1 MKDQPLNFSR
11 RAHVAASLAVAVAA
25 ATLAACEKGNPAA
38 APNAAPAP
46 VTAKLLPV
54 APKRAAIELEAVG
67 QVEGSKEIEVRAR
80 VGGILL
86 KRMYNEGEMVK
97 AGAPLFQ
104 IDPEPYQIALSQ
116 ARAQLAQEKAR
127 NEQARREAERL
138 RGLVEQKAI
147 SRKEFDDAVST
158 RQLSDA
164 SLQLA
169 EAGVRQAELNLSYT
183 LVTAPIAGVTGR
195 VARSEGSL
203 ITTGADSLLTTINQV
218 NPIWVSF
225 SLSDSDLARL
235 PEGKL
240 ARNAATEVRLKLAD
254 GRAYPGKGRIN
265 FAATQIDPKLATQQ
279 MRAEFDN
286 PDTALLPGQFARVR
300 VAGGTRDNVFL
311 VPQTAVL
318 QTEKGYFVFV
328 VDQEEKAAI
337 RPVKTGDWA
346 GANWVILSGLANGD
360 RVIVDNLLKLR
371 PGVPVKAAP
380 EETKPAVPPAA
391 APAK

>member
-1 MKDQPLNFSR
+1 MTAQPFYSAWRVRL
-11 RAHVAASLAVAVAA
+11 VA
-25 ATLAACEKGNPAA
+25 PAA
-38 APNAAPAP
+38 ACALAALLVACGKNPPAAGTGGGA
-46 VTAKLLPV
+46 VTATLLPIV
-54 APKRAAIELEAVG
+54 PQRALVELELVG
-67 QVEGSKEIEVRAR
+67 QVEGSKEVEVRAR

-86 KRMYNEGEMVK
+86 KRMYNEGEVVK

-104 IDPEPYQIALSQ
+104 IDPEPYQIALAQ
-116 ARAQLAQEKAR
+116 AKATLEQEKAR
-127 NEQARREAERL
+127 GDQAQREAERL

-147 SRKEFDDAVST
+147 SRKEFDDAISA

-169 EAGVRQAELNLSYT
+169 QAGVRQAELNLSYT
-183 LVTAPIAGVTGR
+183 LVTSPIAGITGR

-203 ITTGADSLLTTINQV
+203 ITTGADSLLTTVNQV

-235 PEGKL
+235 PEGRL
-240 ARNAATEVRLKLAD
+240 SRTAASEVRLTLPD
-254 GRAYPGKGRIN
+254 GKPYPGKGHIN

-286 PDTALLPGQFARVR
+286 PGTALLPGEFVR
-300 VAGGTRDNVFL
+300 VKIVGGQRDNVFL

-318 QTEKGYFVFV
+318 QTEKGYFVFI
-328 VDQEEKAAI
+328 VDKEEKAAL
-337 RPVKTGDWA
+337 RPVKTGDWL
-346 GANWVILSGLANGD
+346 GSNWVILEGLASGD

-371 PGVPVKAAP
+371 PGAPVKAAP
-380 EETKPAVPPAA
+380 PPDAKPVTPPAA
-391 APAK
+391 AK

>member
-1 MKDQPLNFSR
+1 MTAQPFYSAWRVRL
-11 RAHVAASLAVAVAA
+11 VA
-25 ATLAACEKGNPAA
+25 PAA
-38 APNAAPAP
+38 ACALAALLVACDKNPTAAGTGGGA
-46 VTAKLLPV
+46 VTATLLPIV
-54 APKRAAIELEAVG
+54 PQRALVELELVG
-67 QVEGSKEIEVRAR
+67 QVEGSKEVEVRAR

-86 KRMYNEGEMVK
+86 KRMYNEGEVVK

-104 IDPEPYQIALSQ
+104 IDPEPYQIALAQ
-116 ARAQLAQEKAR
+116 AKATLAQEKAR
-127 NEQARREAERL
+127 GDQAQREAERL

-147 SRKEFDDAVST
+147 SRKEFDDATSA

-169 EAGVRQAELNLSYT
+169 QAGVRQAELNLSYT
-183 LVTAPIAGVTGR
+183 LVTSPIAGITGR

-203 ITTGADSLLTTINQV
+203 ITTGADSLLTTVNQV

-235 PEGKL
+235 PEGRL
-240 ARNAATEVRLKLAD
+240 SRTAASEVRLTLPD
-254 GRAYPGKGRIN
+254 GKPYPGKGHIN

-286 PDTALLPGQFARVR
+286 PGTALLPGEFVR
-300 VAGGTRDNVFL
+300 VKIVGGQRDNVFL

-318 QTEKGYFVFV
+318 QTEKGYFVFI
-328 VDQEEKAAI
+328 VDKEEKAAL
-337 RPVKTGDWA
+337 RQVKTGDWL
-346 GANWVILSGLANGD
+346 GSNWVILEGLASGD

-371 PGVPVKAAP
+371 PGTPVKAAP
-380 EETKPAVPPAA
+380 PPDAKPMTPPAA
-391 APAK
+391 AK

>member
-1 MKDQPLNFSR
+1 MTDQRSSVSL
-11 RAHVAASLAVAVAA
+11 RAQFVALAASLL
-25 ATLAACEKGNPAA
+25 LAACDKG
-38 APNAAPAP
+38 APGAGTGPAP
-46 VTAKLLPV
+46 VTATLLQV
-54 APKRAAIELEAVG
+54 APTRAQVELEAVG
-67 QVEGSKEIEVRAR
+67 QVEGSKEVEVRAR

-86 KRMYNEGEMVK
+86 KRMYNEGEMVR
-97 AGAPLFQ
+97 AGASLFQ
-104 IDPEPYQIALSQ
+104 IDPEPYEIALAQ
-116 ARAQLAQEKAR
+116 ARATLAQEQAKS
-127 NEQARREAERL
+127 EQARREAERL

-147 SRKEFDDAVST
+147 SRKEFDDAVSN

-164 SLQLA
+164 SVQLA
-169 EAGVRQAELNLSYT
+169 AAGVRQAELNLSYT
-183 LVTAPIAGVTGR
+183 LVTAPIAGITGR

-203 ITTGADSLLTTINQV
+203 ITTGTDSLLTTINQV

-235 PEGKL
+235 PDGKF
-240 ARNAATEVRLKLAD
+240 ARNSGAEVKLVLAV
-254 GRAYPGKGRIN
+254 GKEYPGRGHIN

-286 PDTALLPGQFARVR
+286 RETALLPGQFVR
-300 VAGGTRDNVFL
+300 VKIVGGVRDNVFL

-328 VDQEEKAAI
+328 ADKEEKAAI
-337 RPVKTGDWA
+337 RPVKTGDWI
-346 GANWVILSGLANGD
+346 GPNWVILDGLAAGD

-380 EETKPAVPPAA
+380 PAETGPAA